1 MRRLL
6 PLALLLALGGPA
18 AAADNHTTATVFGP
32 GVISTA
38 ADEGAVG
45 FMPDGATVYFSRG
58 GGDHYAIVYSQRTGN
73 TWSAAK
79 TAPFSGH
86 WLDTD
91 DSMSPDGSFMVFA
104 SNRPADGKGAVLDMT
119 MGGKNYP
126 GHGLNLWRVARSG
139 NGWGEPERLPATINN
154 CNSVFAP
161 DVGAD
166 GTLYYIGCGADGG
179 LRLLRSVQKDGHYQ
193 TPEPVAF
200 GEDGLI
206 VRDPAIAHDGS
217 FMVASIK
224 KGKTQPY
231 RLAIAF
237 ATPQGWSAP
246 QDLGDTVNGGTHA
259 MAAQLGPDG
268 RTLYYAS
275 DRRVPGEQ
283 ADWNKDGDN
292 LWQVSLA
299 PWLDAHARIGAPV
312 AGPWDHLR
320 DISPAFGPGDRSVV
334 FTRSVDDTSR
344 LFFSSRNGDGW
355 TAAQPLPFSTQWE
368 DIEPAMATDGSSL
381 IFSSNRP
388 VQEGGAVLDGVYDGK
403 RYPGHGGNL
412 WQVAR
417 TKDGWG
423 QPQRLSTLLNT
434 NTAVFSPALAA
445 DGTLY
450 FMRTD
455 PDANGK
461 GAFRLFRSRLV
472 QGQYQAPQPLP
483 FSDGVTGD
491 FDPAVA
497 PDQSFVVF
505 SSKRAPAGVAGSEL
519 FIAFAQGAGWSAPQP
534 LGLTGIEARLS
545 TDHATLYFNAP
556 DRRVH
561 AFDLR
566 SWLARHGAVAD
577 VARAHNP

>member
-6 PLALLLALGGPA
+6 PLALLLALGSPA
-18 AAADNHTTATVFGP
+18 AADDHTTSTVFGP

-38 ADEGAVG
+38 ADEGSAA

-58 GGDHYAIVYSQRTGN
+58 SGDSYAIMYSQRSGT

-91 DSMSPDGSFMVFA
+91 ASMSPDGSFMVFA
-104 SNRPADGKGAVLDMT
+104 SNRPADGKGATLDMS
-119 MGGKNYP
+119 MGGKNSP
-126 GHGLNLWRVARSG
+126 GHGLNLWRVARHG
-139 NGWGEPERLPATINN
+139 TGWGEPERLPDAINH

-166 GTLYYIGCGADGG
+166 GTLYYIGCGAGGG
-179 LRLLRSVQKDGHYQ
+179 LRLLRSVQKDGQYQ

-200 GEDGLI
+200 GADDLI

-224 KGKTQPY
+224 KEKTQPY

-246 QDLGDTVNGGTHA
+246 QDLGNTVNGGTHA
-259 MAAQLGPDG
+259 MSAQLGPDG
-268 RTLYYAS
+268 HTLYFAS

-283 ADWNKDGDN
+283 ADWNKEGDN

-299 PWLDAHARIGAPV
+299 PWLDAHARDGEPV
-312 AGPWDHLR
+312 AGPWNQLR

-334 FTRSVDDTSR
+334 FTRSVDNTSR
-344 LFFSSRNGDGW
+344 LFSSSRNGDRW
-355 TAAQPLPFSTQWE
+355 SPAQPLPFSTQWE

-388 VQEGGAVLDGVYDGK
+388 VQEGGAVLDGVYDGQ

-423 QPQRLSTLLNT
+423 KPQRLSTLLNT

-450 FMRTD
+450 FMRAD

-497 PDQSFVVF
+497 PDQSFIVF
-505 SSKRAPAGVAGSEL
+505 SSKRAPAGVAESEL
-519 FIAFAQGAGWSAPQP
+519 FIAFARGENWSAPQA

-545 TDHATLYFNAP
+545 SDHATLYFNAP

-566 SWLARHGAVAD
+566 SWLARHSTVAD
-577 VARAHNP
+577 VTHAHTP